1 MVCKTPQCNLE
12 IRVFLETG
20 RVEIAWQNGGV
31 VWTVALYCIWCR
43 VCTNDDI
50 TSLNNNVLLKHKV
63 KNHHPIFNPLRG
75 GVYAKLISL
84 VGLYILQ
91 SGSDKNKANLDNF
104 NNDHLCLFGYFLHSV
119 FQIDW

>member
-84 VGLYILQ
+84 
-91 SGSDKNKANLDNF
+91 ANLDNF

>member
-1 MVCKTPQCNLE
+1 MVEWFGLLP
-12 IRVFLETG
+12 
-20 RVEIAWQNGGV
+20 
-31 VWTVALYCIWCR
+31 CIWCR

-50 TSLNNNVLLKHKV
+50 TSLNNDFLLKHKV
-63 KNHHPIFNPLRG
+63 NNHHPIFNPLRG